1 MSGRVG
7 VSMVVLGLVGAGAG
21 GASGAGVLYDAS
33 LGTLPTGQGWQFQAS
48 PNDGPVTQ
56 SVSGGVLTLDTTPVR
71 NDRAGYPSR
80 LPTVPPLPAFPNHPG
95 VGTLDRNAGFTLRI
109 EARVDAEGHNTAHR
123 SGFSVLVVC
132 ADLSAIEI
140 GFWTDLVWAQD
151 DDQGGG
157 TLFTQGESVAFDTS
171 AAEVVYELSVEG
183 GIYRLFA
190 DGTPILG
197 GALRDYT
204 NATGLAGYVY
214 KTQNM
219 IFWGDNTSSAD
230 ARTEVSMVSLADGAK
245 AGPACA
251 GDIDWNGATDVFD
264 FAAFA
269 NHFGQSVAPGT
280 NGDMDSSGFVDVLDF
295 SIFASDFGC
304 PTE

>member
-1 MSGRVG
+1 
-7 VSMVVLGLVGAGAG
+7 
-21 GASGAGVLYDAS
+21 
-33 LGTLPTGQGWQFQAS
+33 
-48 PNDGPVTQ
+48 
-56 SVSGGVLTLDTTPVR
+56 VSGGVLTLDTTPVR

-109 EARVDAEGHNTAHR
+109 DARVDAEGHNTVHR

-157 TLFTQGESVAFDTS
+157 TLFTQAESVAFDTD
-171 AAEVVYELSVEG
+171 ATEVVYELSVEG
-183 GIYRLFA
+183 DIYRLFA

-197 GALRDYT
+197 GSLRDYT
-204 NATGLAGYVY
+204 SATGLAGYVY

-219 IFWGDNTSSAD
+219 IFWGDNTGSAD

-245 AGPACA
+245 AGPACP
-251 GDIDWNGATDVFD
+251 GDIDWDGVTDVFD
-264 FAAFA
+264 FAAFVGG
-269 NHFGQSVAPGT
+269 FGGDVPLGT
-280 NGDMDSSGFVDVLDF
+280 RGDLDLDGDVDVF
-295 SIFASDFGC
+295 DFGELLAGFGC
-304 PTE
+304 EAAR